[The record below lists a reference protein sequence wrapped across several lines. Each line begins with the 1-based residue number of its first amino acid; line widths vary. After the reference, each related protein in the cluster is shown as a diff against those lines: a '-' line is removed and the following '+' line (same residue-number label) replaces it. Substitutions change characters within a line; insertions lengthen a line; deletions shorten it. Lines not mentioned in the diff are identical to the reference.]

1 MPPKSNTV
9 PTTRGLPITSLLK
22 ANRMPMEDEPI
33 QSSEAY
39 RSIIQASE
47 ERIAPKRHSPE
58 KDAKSCDWKSLAAM
72 YKVRSEQTFIEMFF
86 LAVSQNTRNVQVKND
101 DGTVT
106 DNPLWQER
114 SYMDDGMDIN
124 VCQPFQ
130 RGSLPKVDPQG
141 NKIYK
146 KLLESHARI
155 KNPVPDRCYGL
166 AEKVFTSEEMHINRL
181 LNIHTGISPLIYH
194 PAIAIEFGLHK
205 DTIELEAQ
213 CARGGAAL
221 VNALRSV
228 RSAAGE
234 NIMTPGA
241 DQDSIIYTFAIK
253 GEVAYLH
260 INWAFIEADT
270 TTTTF
275 HMHLLKEFSLRRA
288 STIVEMRAALDNL
301 KDWMVG
307 ERKSWIKQ
315 LLRKIIERGVDA
327 IVRNPVALE
336 NTTTNESGAS
346 VADEDGEEVE
356 VVEDFDG
363 DAEGANSVSAGQSQI
378 ANKKRKHKGRT
389 R

>member
-1 MPPKSNTV
+1 MPPNSDSV
-9 PTTRGLPITSLLK
+9 PTTRGLHITSLLE
-22 ANRMPMEDEPI
+22 ANRMPMEDEPV
-33 QSSEAY
+33 QSTEAY

-47 ERIAPKRHSPE
+47 ERIGPKRYSLE
-58 KDAKSCDWKSLAAM
+58 KDAKAGDWKSLAAK

-86 LAVSQNTRNVQVKND
+86 LAVSQKTRNVQVKNND
-101 DGTVT
+101 NTVT

-124 VCQPFQ
+124 ICQPFQ
-130 RGSLPKVDPQG
+130 RGSLPKVDPRG

-146 KLLESHARI
+146 KLLESYTRI

-181 LNIHTGISPLIYH
+181 LNIHTGISPLIYY

-234 NIMTPGA
+234 NIMTQGA
-241 DQDSIIYTFAIK
+241 DQDSVIYTFAIK

-260 INWAFIEADT
+260 VNWAFVEDD

-275 HMHLLKEFSLRRA
+275 HMHLLKEFSLRSA

-315 LLRKIIERGVDA
+315 LLQKIIERGVKA
-327 IVRNPVALE
+327 IVKNPVALE
-336 NTTTNESGAS
+336 NTTTEDRGAS
-346 VADEDGEEVE
+346 VADKDEEE
-356 VVEDFDG
+356 ENDG
-363 DAEGANSVSAGQSQI
+363 DAEGADSASAGQT
-378 ANKKRKHKGRT
+378 ANKKRKHAGRT
-389 R
+389 

>member
-1 MPPKSNTV
+1 
-9 PTTRGLPITSLLK
+9 
-22 ANRMPMEDEPI
+22 MPMEDEPI
-33 QSSEAY
+33 QSTEAY
-39 RSIIQASE
+39 RSVIQASE
-47 ERIAPKRHSPE
+47 ERIAPKRHSPK
-58 KDAKSCDWKSLAAM
+58 KDAEASEWKSLAAM

-86 LAVSQNTRNVQVKND
+86 LAVSQKTRNVQVKNN

-141 NKIYK
+141 NKTYK

-155 KNPVPDRCYGL
+155 KNPIPDRCYGL

-194 PAIAIEFGLHK
+194 PSIAIEFGLHK
-205 DTIELEAQ
+205 DTVELEAQ

-234 NIMTPGA
+234 NIMTQGA
-241 DQDSIIYTFAIK
+241 DQDSVIYTFAIK

-260 INWAFIEADT
+260 VNWAFVEDD

-315 LLRKIIERGVDA
+315 LLQKIIKRGVEA
-327 IVRNPVALE
+327 IVKNPVALE
-336 NTTTNESGAS
+336 NTTTKDSGAS
-346 VADEDGEEVE
+346 VAGKDEEEE
-356 VVEDFDG
+356 EEEEEEDG
-363 DAEGANSVSAGQSQI
+363 DAEGADSVSAGQI
-378 ANKKRKHKGRT
+378 ANKKRKNAGRT
-389 R
+389 

>member
-1 MPPKSNTV
+1 
-9 PTTRGLPITSLLK
+9 
-22 ANRMPMEDEPI
+22 MPMQDDPI
-33 QSSEAY
+33 QSTEAY
-39 RSIIQASE
+39 RSVMQASE
-47 ERIAPKRHSPE
+47 ERIASQRHSPE
-58 KDAKSCDWKSLAAM
+58 KEAKAGDWKSLAAK

-86 LAVSQNTRNVQVKND
+86 LAVSQPTRNIQVKND

-106 DNPLWQER
+106 ENPLWQER

-166 AEKVFTSEEMHINRL
+166 AEKVFTSEEMHINNL
-181 LNIHTGISPLIYH
+181 LNSYTGISPLIYH

-205 DTIELEAQ
+205 DTTELEAQ

-234 NIMTPGA
+234 NIMTQGA

-260 INWAFIEADT
+260 VNWAFVEGDA
-270 TTTTF
+270 TTTF
-275 HMHLLKEFSLRRA
+275 HMHLLKEFSLRTP

-301 KDWMVG
+301 KDWIVG
-307 ERKSWIKQ
+307 QRKGWIKR
-315 LLRKIIERGVDA
+315 LLQKIIERGVEG
-327 IVRNPVALE
+327 IVKNPVSLE
-336 NTTTNESGAS
+336 NPTAEHSASQADKEEEEQEEQEEQDVNTNKRR
-346 VADEDGEEVE
+346 
-356 VVEDFDG
+356 
-363 DAEGANSVSAGQSQI
+363 
-378 ANKKRKHKGRT
+378 KKGGRT
-389 R
+389 